1 MNRRTRA
8 DTTVD
13 TAIKPGIE
21 PAEENYSA
29 ERSEGMIRLVH
40 PAPATVTVRLLSH
53 EPSRSELR
61 WSFHLLF
68 LLFGA
73 GLLAMMGCA
82 STSYVSRQSG
92 TLPDGFPNHSLSEV
106 LSTLPAYPPELDRVF
121 VEAQIA
127 ISSPEEK
134 GRFTAK
140 ISYHRPDSM
149 IARIGFP
156 LGIEGARVLMAGDS
170 AYVYDRI
177 EKVLYTGSPERI
189 TAVLPQA
196 VAGTQLIETAT
207 GFLTPDAGRSW
218 SLSSDSLFY
227 FIHSEDQ
234 TIRYLIDP
242 SLWRVVGY
250 RLSNSSGTIVEQRT
264 YMDFDLIN
272 NILIPRRMVFS
283 RPQEDTR
290 LSMAI
295 RRIDMDPSRLT
306 FDLGVKEGVERIY
319 LGE

>member
-1 MNRRTRA
+1 MNRNAST

-13 TAIKPGIE
+13 
-21 PAEENYSA
+21 PAKENYSSQRKKHLICLA
-29 ERSEGMIRLVH
+29 Y
-40 PAPATVTVRLLSH
+40 PAPESLTARRLPYGPPGR
-53 EPSRSELR
+53 EIGRSIR
-61 WSFHLLF
+61 YFF
-68 LLFGA
+68 LLLGA
-73 GLLAMMGCA
+73 GLLAITGCA
-82 STSYVSRQSG
+82 SSSSVSRQPG
-92 TLPDGFPNHSLSEV
+92 VLPDGFPNHSLREV
-106 LSTLPAYPPELDRVF
+106 LSALPAYPQELDRVY

-127 ISSPEEK
+127 ISSPEES

-140 ISYHRPDSM
+140 ISYYRPDSM

-177 EKVLYTGSPERI
+177 EKVLYSGSPERI
-189 TAVLPQA
+189 AAVLPQA
-196 VAGTQLIETAT
+196 VAGTQLMEIAT
-207 GFLTPDAGRSW
+207 GFLTPDASRSW

-227 FIHSEDQ
+227 FIHSEDE

-250 RLSNSSGTIVEQRT
+250 RLRNTSGTIVEHRT

-272 NILIPRRMVFS
+272 NVLIPRRMVFS

-295 RRIDMDPSRLT
+295 RRIDMDPIRLT
-306 FDLGVKEGVERIY
+306 FDLDVKEGVDRIY

>member
-1 MNRRTRA
+1 MNRQAPTGRA
-8 DTTVD
+8 VHL
-13 TAIKPGIE
+13 AK
-21 PAEENYSA
+21 ENYSA
-29 ERSEGMIRLVH
+29 HRSEGLICLAYS
-40 PAPATVTVRLLSH
+40 APGCVTVRRLACRPSWRD
-53 EPSRSELR
+53 ESRSVR
-61 WSFHLLF
+61 TFILF
-68 LLFGA
+68 LCV
-73 GLLAMMGCA
+73 GLLAMTGCA
-82 STSYVSRQSG
+82 SSSSVSRQPG
-92 TLPDGFPNHSLSEV
+92 ALPDGFPNHSLREV
-106 LSTLPAYPPELDRVF
+106 LSALPAYPRELDRVY

-127 ISSPEEK
+127 ISSPEQS

-177 EKVLYTGSPERI
+177 KKVLYTGSPERI
-189 TAVLPQA
+189 AAVLPQA
-196 VAGTQLIETAT
+196 VAGTQLMEIAT
-207 GFLTPDAGRSW
+207 GFLTPDASRSW

-227 FIHSEDQ
+227 FLHSEDE

-250 RLSNSSGTIVEQRT
+250 RIRDTSGTIVEQRT

-272 NILIPRRMVFS
+272 NVLIPRRMVFS

-295 RRIDMDPSRLT
+295 RRIDMDPIRLT
-306 FDLGVKEGVERIY
+306 FDLDVKEGVERIY

>member
-1 MNRRTRA
+1 MNRNATTS
-8 DTTVD
+8 TTVD
-13 TAIKPGIE
+13 PTKEI
-21 PAEENYSA
+21 YSDQRK
-29 ERSEGMIRLVH
+29 ERLICLAYA
-40 PAPATVTVRLLSH
+40 APESLTVRRASHCLPRRKIGRSIRFFCLL
-53 EPSRSELR
+53 L
-61 WSFHLLF
+61 
-68 LLFGA
+68 GA
-73 GLLAMMGCA
+73 GLLAMTGCA
-82 STSYVSRQSG
+82 SSSSVNRHSG
-92 TLPDGFPNHSLSEV
+92 ALPDGFPNHSLREV
-106 LSTLPAYPPELDRVF
+106 LSALPPYPRELDRVY

-127 ISSPEEK
+127 ISSPEES

-177 EKVLYTGSPERI
+177 AKVLYSGSPERI
-189 TAVLPQA
+189 AAVLPQA
-196 VAGTQLIETAT
+196 VANTQLMEIAT
-207 GFLTPDAGRSW
+207 GFLTPDVSRSW

-227 FIHSEDQ
+227 FIHSEDE

-250 RLSNSSGTIVEQRT
+250 RLRTPSGTIVEQRT

-272 NILIPRRMVFS
+272 NVLIPRRMVFS
-283 RPQEDTR
+283 RPQEETR

-295 RRIDMDPSRLT
+295 RRIDMDPTRLT
-306 FDLGVKEGVERIY
+306 FDLDVGEGVERIY

>member
-1 MNRRTRA
+1 MNRTA
-8 DTTVD
+8 PTGTTVD
-13 TAIKPGIE
+13 PAID

-29 ERSEGMIRLVH
+29 ERNEGLIRLAL
-40 PAPATVTVRLLSH
+40 PAPETIPVRRLSR
-53 EPSRSELR
+53 EPPRWESRRSTR
-61 WSFHLLF
+61 FLF
-68 LLFGA
+68 LLLGA
-73 GLLAMMGCA
+73 GLLAITGCA
-82 STSYVSRQSG
+82 SSSSVSRQSG

-106 LSTLPAYPPELDRVF
+106 LSALPPYPPELDRVF

-196 VAGTQLIETAT
+196 VAGTQLMEIAT
-207 GFLTPDAGRSW
+207 GFLIPDTSRSW

-306 FDLGVKEGVERIY
+306 FDLEVKEGVERIY